1 MARVEGVMKA
11 FLKAF
16 VVWLL
21 VFAVAGGIVVYSIAS
36 RGLSTRTS
44 PSMAEERIALTI
56 RSLATPRSVRNQP
69 NPVEPT
75 AAAMEGALEHWADHC
90 AACHAND
97 GSGNTAM
104 GRSFYP
110 PSPDMRG
117 TRTQALKDGEL
128 FSIIENGIRLTGMP
142 AWGTGTPE
150 GERESWALVHFIR
163 RLPSLT
169 AAEIERMEGLNPQSP
184 AKFREAEEARLFLE
198 GMTEAPTNSSPA
210 KPHHD

>member
-1 MARVEGVMKA
+1 MKP
-11 FLKAF
+11 FLKAS
-16 VVWLL
+16 VVL
-21 VFAVAGGIVVYSIAS
+21 VSVLAVTGGMVAYSIAS
-36 RGLSTRTS
+36 QGLSTRTS
-44 PSMAEERIALTI
+44 PSRAEETVAMTL
-56 RSLATPRSVRNQP
+56 RSLATPRSVRDQA
-69 NPVEPT
+69 NPIEPT
-75 AAAMEGALEHWADHC
+75 ASALEGALDHWADHC

-97 GSGNTAM
+97 GSGNTEM

-110 PSPDMRG
+110 PSPDMRAA
-117 TRTQALKDGEL
+117 RTQSLKDGEL

-163 RLPSLT
+163 RLPNLT
-169 AAEIERMEGLNPQSP
+169 AADIERMEGLNPQSP

-198 GMTEAPTNSSPA
+198 GMTEAPTNSTPA

>member
-1 MARVEGVMKA
+1 MKA

-16 VVWLL
+16 VVLL
-21 VFAVAGGIVVYSIAS
+21 LMLAVTGGIVAYSIAS
-36 RGLSTRTS
+36 KGLSTRTS
-44 PSMAEERIALTI
+44 PSMAEEAIALTV

-75 AAAMEGALEHWADHC
+75 AAALEGALEHWADHC

-97 GSGNTAM
+97 GIGNTEM

-117 TRTQALKDGEL
+117 ARTQSLKDGEL

-163 RLPSLT
+163 RLPNLT
-169 AAEIERMEGLNPQSP
+169 AADIERMEELNPQSP

-198 GMTEAPTNSSPA
+198 GMKEAPTNSTPA

>member
-1 MARVEGVMKA
+1 MKA

-16 VVWLL
+16 VVLIL
-21 VFAVAGGIVVYSIAS
+21 VLAVTGGIVAYTIAS
-36 RGLSTRTS
+36 KGLSTRTD
-44 PSMAEERIALTI
+44 PSMAEETIAMTL

-75 AAAMEGALEHWADHC
+75 PAALEGALDHWADHC

-97 GSGNTAM
+97 GSGNTEM

-117 TRTQALKDGEL
+117 ARTQTLKDGEL

-163 RLPSLT
+163 RLPNLS

-184 AKFREAEEARLFLE
+184 AKFREAEEARQFLE
-198 GMTEAPTNSSPA
+198 GMTEAPANRTPA
-210 KPHHD
+210 KPHHE

>member
-1 MARVEGVMKA
+1 MKA
-11 FLKAF
+11 FLKVFA
-16 VVWLL
+16 VLLL
-21 VFAVAGGIVVYSIAS
+21 VFAVTGAIVAYSIAS
-36 RGLSTRTS
+36 KGLGTRTS

-75 AAAMEGALEHWADHC
+75 VAALEGALEHWADHC

-104 GRSFYP
+104 GRNFYP
-110 PSPDMRG
+110 PSSDMRG
-117 TRTQALKDGEL
+117 ARTQSLTDGEL

-163 RLPSLT
+163 RLPNVT
-169 AAEIERMEGLNPQSP
+169 ATDIERMEGLNPQSP
-184 AKFREAEEARLFLE
+184 AKFREAEEARIFLE
-198 GMTEAPTNSSPA
+198 GMTEAPTNRSPTN
-210 KPHHD
+210 PHHD

>member
-1 MARVEGVMKA
+1 MKA
-11 FLKAF
+11 FVRAF
-16 VVWLL
+16 LVLL
-21 VFAVAGGIVVYSIAS
+21 LILLVAGGTVAYSIAS
-36 RGLSTRTS
+36 KGLSTRAT
-44 PSMAEERIALTI
+44 PTAAEEAIALAM
-56 RSLATPRSVRNQP
+56 REWATPRAVRDQP
-69 NPVEPT
+69 NPVEASP
-75 AAAMEGALEHWADHC
+75 AVLQSALEHWADHC

-97 GSGNTAM
+97 GSGNTEM

-110 PSPDMRG
+110 PAPDMRSP
-117 TRTQALKDGEL
+117 RTQSLKDGEL

-163 RLPSLT
+163 RLPNLT
-169 AAEIERMEGLNPQSP
+169 AADIERMEALNPQSP

-198 GMTEAPTNSSPA
+198 GMTEAPTNSTPA

>member
-1 MARVEGVMKA
+1 MKA
-11 FLKAF
+11 LFRAF
-16 VVWLL
+16 AVLPL
-21 VFAVAGGIVVYSIAS
+21 VFAVTGGIVAYSIAS
-36 RGLSTRTS
+36 KGLSTRTR
-44 PSMAEERIALTI
+44 PSMAEETIAMTV

-75 AAAMEGALEHWADHC
+75 AAVLEGALEHWADHC

-117 TRTQALKDGEL
+117 ARTQSLKDGEL

-150 GERESWALVHFIR
+150 GERESWALVYFIR
-163 RLPSLT
+163 RLPNLT
-169 AAEIERMEGLNPQSP
+169 ATDIERMEGLNPQSP

-198 GMTEAPTNSSPA
+198 GMTEAPTNRTPA
-210 KPHHD
+210 KPHHE

>member
-1 MARVEGVMKA
+1 MKT

-16 VVWLL
+16 VVVVL
-21 VFAVAGGIVVYSIAS
+21 VFAIAGGIVGYSIAS
-36 RGLSTRTS
+36 KGLSTRTN
-44 PSMAEERIALTI
+44 PSKAEEAIALAL
-56 RSLATPRSVRNQP
+56 RGLATPRAVRNQP

-75 AAAMEGALEHWADHC
+75 AAALEGALEHWADHC

-97 GSGNTAM
+97 GSGNTEM

-110 PSPDMRG
+110 PSPDMRAA
-117 TRTQALKDGEL
+117 RTQSLKDGEL
-128 FSIIENGIRLTGMP
+128 FSIIENGVRLTGMP

-163 RLPSLT
+163 RLPSMT
-169 AAEIERMEGLNPQSP
+169 AADIERMQGLNPQSP

-198 GMTEAPTNSSPA
+198 GMNEAPTKPTPA
-210 KPHHD
+210 KPHHE

>member
-1 MARVEGVMKA
+1 MKP
-11 FLKAF
+11 FLKAS
-16 VVWLL
+16 L
-21 VFAVAGGIVVYSIAS
+21 VLVLVLAVAGGIVAYSIVS
-36 RGLSTRTS
+36 KGLSTRTS
-44 PSMAEERIALTI
+44 PSMAEESIAMTL
-56 RSLATPRSVRNQP
+56 RSLATPRSVRDLP

-75 AAAMEGALEHWADHC
+75 AEALGGAVDHWADHC

-97 GSGNTAM
+97 GSGSTEM

-117 TRTQALKDGEL
+117 ARTQSLKDGEL

-163 RLPSLT
+163 RLPNLT
-169 AAEIERMEGLNPQSP
+169 TADIERMEGLNPQSP

-198 GMTEAPTNSSPA
+198 GMTEAPTNSTPA